1 MTTVRDRLAIA
12 LDVADLHTA
21 EQLAK
26 EVAPWVGVAKIG
38 LELYSASGPEAIA
51 RMRALDFQVFC
62 DLKLHDIPTTVGR
75 AARVLGRQGATYVN
89 FHAAGGV
96 EMMRAAVD
104 GLAQGADEAGLVHP
118 KPIAVTVLT
127 SDQDASPFD
136 ARLAAA
142 MDAGCEGVVC
152 AMQEVQRVHAAR
164 SDFITIVPGSRFAD
178 SDRNDQ
184 ARFDTPDAAVRAGAD
199 ILVLGRVITATPD
212 HRAAAQR
219 VFDAVTNATSTSD

>member
-1 MTTVRDRLAIA
+1 
-12 LDVADLHTA
+12 
-21 EQLAK
+21 
-26 EVAPWVGVAKIG
+26 
-38 LELYSASGPEAIA
+38 
-51 RMRALDFQVFC
+51 
-62 DLKLHDIPTTVGR
+62 
-75 AARVLGRQGATYVN
+75 VN

-96 EMMRAAVD
+96 EMMRAAVE

-142 MDAGCEGVVC
+142 IDAGCEGVVC
-152 AMQEVQRVHAAR
+152 AMQEVARVHAAR

-199 ILVLGRVITATPD
+199 LLVLGRVITATTD

-219 VFDAVTNATSTSD
+219 VFDAVTNVTSAAQ